1 LNEEQ
6 SERDGVGRAFANPDR
21 ADVAQ
26 RPLERIARQSGIYAV
41 GNLALK
47 LGGLLLIPLYV
58 NTLSEAAYGY
68 FALLDATA
76 RVLVMVLGLGLATGL
91 LRFMTHPDHAED
103 HAALPFTAWATAVVA
118 AMLGVA
124 VVELMAPWIAMA
136 LLDDIA
142 RTPLVRWMALYAGF
156 KVVEAIPIMLL
167 RTRER
172 AGWYVIATVLELAVL
187 IGSAFVLLRAGKGVL
202 GIMQAYAL
210 SAGLGALVLSGALL
224 TQERWVFRVGLIRP
238 LMRFGA
244 PLVMAGL
251 AALVLNIGDRY
262 VLKALLDPAA
272 VGVYDWAARLGGVI
286 NMLFV
291 QSFQLAFGVIGL
303 KALALREEGVAVYRR
318 TFRHFVIWTGW
329 GVLGL
334 SLFTLDFTSLIANK
348 AAYLAADQ
356 LVFPI
361 GLGFMAYGIYHIAVN
376 VLYASGDTRHIA
388 RMVIVAALANVGLNV
403 VLIPVLGSLG
413 AALTTGAAYALLAIL
428 AVRRARRHIT
438 VDYSWRTLAVVLGLV
453 ALLWSIG
460 QLTQPWPPGL
470 RVAAR
475 CGVVFA
481 YLPLLYI
488 CRVYRHDE
496 LVHLWRLL
504 QARLRRAR

>member
-1 LNEEQ
+1 M
-6 SERDGVGRAFANPDR
+6 GRAFANPDR

-58 NTLSEAAYGY
+58 NTLSETAYGY

-91 LRFMTHPDHAED
+91 LRFMTHPDHADD
-103 HAALPFTAWATAVVA
+103 HEALPFTAWCAVVVA
-118 AMLGVA
+118 AVLGVA
-124 VVELMAPWIAMA
+124 LVELMAPWVAVA
-136 LLDDIA
+136 LLDDAA
-142 RTPLVRWMALYAGF
+142 RTPMVRWMALYAGF

-187 IGSAFVLLRAGKGVL
+187 IGSAFLLLRAGKGVL

-224 TQERWVFRVGLIRP
+224 RQERWLFRTALIRP
-238 LMRFGA
+238 LIRFGM

-334 SLFTLDFTSLIANK
+334 SLFTLDFTSLVANK

-356 LVFPI
+356 LVLPI

-376 VLYASGDTRHIA
+376 VLYASGDTQHIA
-388 RMVIVAALANVGLNV
+388 RMVIVAAVANVVLNV

-413 AALTTGAAYALLAIL
+413 AALTTGTAYALLAAL
-428 AVRRARRHIT
+428 AVRRARKHIA
-438 VDYSWRTLAVVLGLV
+438 VDYSWRTLAIVLALV
-453 ALLWSIG
+453 AVLWSVG
-460 QLTQPWPPGL
+460 QLTHAWAPWPRL
-470 RVAAR
+470 AVRTAIVL
-475 CGVVFA
+475 A
-481 YLPLLYI
+481 YVPLLYV
-488 CRVYRHDE
+488 CRLYRRDE
-496 LVHLWRLL
+496 LIHLWRLL
-504 QARLRRAR
+504 QARLRQPR